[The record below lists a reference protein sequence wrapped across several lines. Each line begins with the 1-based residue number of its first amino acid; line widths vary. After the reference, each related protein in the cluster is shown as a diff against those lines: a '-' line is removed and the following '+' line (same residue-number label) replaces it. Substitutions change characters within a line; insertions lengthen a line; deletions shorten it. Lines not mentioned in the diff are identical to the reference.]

1 MGSYLVCKTCLDAA
15 SSLVSLHVALAGS
28 TLPARSL
35 HADPYTADE
44 IWGAVATVELALE
57 VCASRF
63 TCAVPLAVVAADFG
77 NHHALV
83 RGSPV
88 PKTQCSSLRGDS
100 SKSEPEIGW
109 NCRTAGVAVSA
120 SPVTSAGDTMLL
132 REVSVDA
139 PPIGHAPIDS
149 L

>member
-1 MGSYLVCKTCLDAA
+1 
-15 SSLVSLHVALAGS
+15 
-28 TLPARSL
+28 
-35 HADPYTADE
+35 
-44 IWGAVATVELALE
+44 VATVELALE

>member
-1 MGSYLVCKTCLDAA
+1 MWSA
-15 SSLVSLHVALAGS
+15 VS
-28 TLPARSL
+28 
-35 HADPYTADE
+35 
-44 IWGAVATVELALE
+44 TVELALE

-88 PKTQCSSLRGDS
+88 PKSQCPSVRGRGGE
-100 SKSEPEIGW
+100 SEPKITSW
-109 NCRTAGVAVSA
+109 TCQSAGIVVSA
-120 SPVTSAGDTMLL
+120 SPASHTDDSTLVRQQVSA
-132 REVSVDA
+132 A
-139 PPIGHAPIDS
+139 PPEIGYAPMES

>member
-1 MGSYLVCKTCLDAA
+1 M
-15 SSLVSLHVALAGS
+15 
-28 TLPARSL
+28 
-35 HADPYTADE
+35 
-44 IWGAVATVELALE
+44 ATVELALE

-88 PKTQCSSLRGDS
+88 PKTQCPVLRGDS
-100 SKSEPEIGW
+100 SGSESETSW
-109 NCRTAGVAVSA
+109 NCRMAGVVVSA
-120 SPVTSAGDTMLL
+120 SPVGSTGDTTLPQ
-132 REVSVDA
+132 EISVDA
-139 PPIGHAPIDS
+139 PPVGHAPIDS